1 MYILLIMKKLFF
13 AFTVLFATLSYA
25 QNSLP
30 KINVVNVEGETV
42 NTSQFANDGN
52 PTVISF
58 WATWC
63 KPCMR
68 ELDAMSEVYEEWQE
82 YLGIKIIAVSID
94 DSRNS
99 GKVGPLAKTKGW
111 DYDVYIDSNQDFKRA
126 LGVNNIPH
134 TFVLDGKGNIVWQ
147 HTGYAL
153 GDEDELY
160 EVLEK
165 VSAGESVN

>member
-1 MYILLIMKKLFF
+1 MKKLFF
-13 AFTVLFATLSYA
+13 AIAISFSFLSFA

-30 KINVVNVEGETV
+30 KVNVTTAEGKTV
-42 NTSQFANDGN
+42 NTSTFANDGN
-52 PTVISF
+52 PIVISF

-68 ELDAMSEVYEEWQE
+68 ELDAIAEVYEEWQE
-82 YLGIKIIAVSID
+82 DIGAKIVAVSID

-111 DYDVYIDSNQDFKRA
+111 EYEVYIDQNQDFKRA

-134 TFVLDGKGNIVWQ
+134 TFVLDGNGNIVWQ

-165 VSAGESVN
+165 VAAGEAVN

>member
-1 MYILLIMKKLFF
+1 MKKLV
-13 AFTVLFATLSYA
+13 FTLAILLSSLAYS

-30 KINVVNVEGETV
+30 KIDVTNTQGETV
-42 NTSQFANDGN
+42 NTSTFTNDGK
-52 PTVISF
+52 PMVISF

-63 KPCMR
+63 KPCLR
-68 ELDAMSEVYEEWQE
+68 ELDAIGEVYEDWQE
-82 YLGIKIIAVSID
+82 ELGVKLVAVSID

-99 GKVGPLAKTKGW
+99 GKVGPLATTKGW
-111 DYDVYIDSNQDFKRA
+111 EYEIYIDQNQDFKRA

-134 TFVLDGKGNIVWQ
+134 TFVVDGSGKIVWQ

-165 VSAGESVN
+165 VANGEEVD

>member
-1 MYILLIMKKLFF
+1 MF
-13 AFTVLFATLSYA
+13 A

-30 KINVVNVEGETV
+30 KVDLTTV
-42 NTSQFANDGN
+42 NGKGKINTSTFTNDGN
-52 PTVISF
+52 PMVISF

-68 ELDAMSEVYEEWQE
+68 EMGAILDVYEDWQE
-82 YLGIKIIAVSID
+82 ELGVKLIAISID
-94 DSRNS
+94 DSRNFA
-99 GKVGPLAKTKGW
+99 KVGPMAATEGW
-111 DYDVYIDSNQDFKRA
+111 EWEVYVDLNQDFKRSM
-126 LGVNNIPH
+126 GVNNIPH
-134 TFVLDGKGNIVWQ
+134 TFVIDGNGNIAWQ

-165 VSAGESVN
+165 VAAGEEVE

>member
-1 MYILLIMKKLFF
+1 MKHVLLICL
-13 AFTVLFATLSYA
+13 LSLSVFGFA
-25 QNSLP
+25 QNNLP
-30 KINVVNVEGETV
+30 NIVLTTLDGGTV
-42 NTSQFANDGN
+42 NTSTFENDGK
-52 PTVISF
+52 PMVISF

-68 ELDAMSEVYEEWQE
+68 ELAAIKDVYEDWQDE
-82 YLGIKIIAVSID
+82 LGVKLIAISID
-94 DSRNS
+94 DSRNAA
-99 GKVGPLAKTKGW
+99 KVGPKASVEGW
-111 DYDVYIDSNQDFKRA
+111 EWEIYIDMNQDLKRA

-134 TFVLDGKGNIVWQ
+134 TFVVDGEGNIVWQ

-165 VSAGESVN
+165 VIAGEKVD

>member
-1 MYILLIMKKLFF
+1 MKRFIA
-13 AFTVLFATLSYA
+13 AFCLLFAGTLIA

-30 KINVVNVEGETV
+30 KVSLTTLDGGTINTETF
-42 NTSQFANDGN
+42 SNDGK
-52 PTVISF
+52 PMVISF

-68 ELDAMSEVYEEWQE
+68 EMAAINEVYEDWQDE
-82 YLGIKIIAVSID
+82 LGMKLIAISMD
-94 DSRNS
+94 DSRNFA
-99 GKVGPLAKTKGW
+99 KVGPKAAIEGW
-111 DYDVYIDSNQDFKRA
+111 EWEVYVDLNQDFKRSM
-126 LGVNNIPH
+126 GVNNIPH
-134 TFVLDGKGNIVWQ
+134 TFVVDGEGNIVWQ

-165 VSAGESVN
+165 VANGESVE

>member
-1 MYILLIMKKLFF
+1 MIMKKLFF
-13 AFTVLFATLSYA
+13 ALAILITTLSFA

-30 KINVVNVEGETV
+30 HINVTTV
-42 NTSQFANDGN
+42 DGKTTNTSKFTNEGN
-52 PTVISF
+52 PIVISF

-68 ELDAMSEVYEEWQE
+68 ELDAMDELYEEWQE
-82 YLGIKIIAVSID
+82 DLGIKIIAVSID

-111 DYDVYIDSNQDFKRA
+111 DYDVYVDSNQDFKRA

-165 VSAGESVN
+165 VAAGEAVN

>member
-1 MYILLIMKKLFF
+1 
-13 AFTVLFATLSYA
+13 
-25 QNSLP
+25 
-30 KINVVNVEGETV
+30 
-42 NTSQFANDGN
+42 
-52 PTVISF
+52 
-58 WATWC
+58 
-63 KPCMR
+63 MR
-68 ELDAMSEVYEEWQE
+68 ELDAMDELYEEWQE
-82 YLGIKIIAVSID
+82 DLGIKIIAVSID

-111 DYDVYIDSNQDFKRA
+111 DYDVYVDSNQDFKRA

-134 TFVLDGKGNIVWQ
+134 TFVLDGSGNIVRQ

-165 VSAGESVN
+165 VAAGQAVN